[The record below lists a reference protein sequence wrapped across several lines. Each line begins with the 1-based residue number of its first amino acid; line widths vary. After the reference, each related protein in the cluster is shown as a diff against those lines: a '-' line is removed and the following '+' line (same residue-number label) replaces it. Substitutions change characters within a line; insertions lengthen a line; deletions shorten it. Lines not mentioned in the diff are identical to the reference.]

1 MPAIDILP
9 LDDPRW
15 RAFVDQHPGR
25 TPFHDPA
32 WAQLVADCYGFDAF
46 GAALTRADGE
56 LRAGAPMVA
65 VRRLAGRPRWVSLPF
80 TDYCPPLAASPTDE
94 AELAQGLLAE
104 SREAGLASIEL
115 RAPLSGAMPAG
126 PPALRHVL
134 ALDPDPAVVY
144 ARFHASQVQRNIR
157 RAEREELSVRRS
169 TEPRDLLT
177 TFYDLHLRTR
187 RRQGVPIQP
196 RRFFRLIAERMLA
209 RGGGWVD
216 VVEGAGRPL
225 AAALFLAGNG
235 TVIYKFGASD
245 EAAWS
250 LRPNHLLFWN
260 AIRAACEDGYQTFD
274 FGRTD
279 AGHDSLAAFKRS
291 WGAREEALTYSVV
304 GKAAAGDRGH
314 GTAARVLGTV
324 IRHAPPFVCRA
335 AGELLYR
342 FVA

>member
-1 MPAIDILP
+1 MCWRWIRSRSR
-9 LDDPRW
+9 PRSIPCT
-15 RAFVDQHPGR
+15 RRCSATSAERSARDSRSG
-25 TPFHDPA
+25 
-32 WAQLVADCYGFDAF
+32 
-46 GAALTRADGE
+46 GATRA
-56 LRAGAPMVA
+56 
-65 VRRLAGRPRWVSLPF
+65 S
-80 TDYCPPLAASPTDE
+80 
-94 AELAQGLLAE
+94 
-104 SREAGLASIEL
+104 SIC
-115 RAPLSGAMPAG
+115 
-126 PPALRHVL
+126 
-134 ALDPDPAVVY
+134 
-144 ARFHASQVQRNIR
+144 
-157 RAEREELSVRRS
+157 S
-169 TEPRDLLT
+169 TA
-177 TFYDLHLRTR
+177 FYDLHLRTR

-196 RRFFRLIAERMLA
+196 RRFFRLIAERTLA

-304 GKAAAGDRGH
+304 GGAAAGDRGH